1 MKVNFKIII
10 FTHPNKPLINKKSDI
25 DLPRAMNRT
34 MQHFQIIITKLT
46 LSNLNELAF
55 VSFIQNQIHKITE

>member
-10 FTHPNKPLINKKSDI
+10 FTHPNKPLINKQSDI

-55 VSFIQNQIHKITE
+55 VSFIQNQIHNITE

>member
-34 MQHFQIIITKLT
+34 MQHFQTIITKLT
-46 LSNLNELAF
+46 LSNLNELAL
-55 VSFIQNQIHKITE
+55 VSFIQNQIHNITE